1 MTKVGRWM
9 TKNPMTIDKDATVI
23 EAIHLM
29 KEKNIRRLPVMDK
42 GKIVGILTEKMVADF
57 KPSKATSL
65 DTWEVHYI
73 LSKTPV
79 TEAMNPKPY
88 KVKPDTDLTE
98 AAQLLP
104 RLRPGLPDTTNECP
118 PRCLRFRA
126 RFLLTLNCL
135 PHTLLPFPF
144 SLSFPRKRESTLDSV
159 GVQPE

>member
-9 TKNPMTIDKDATVI
+9 TQNPITIDKDATVI
-23 EAIHLM
+23 EALHLM
-29 KEKNIRRLPVMDK
+29 KEKNIRRLPVMNK
-42 GKIVGILTEKMVADF
+42 GRIAGIITEKMLADF

-98 AAQLLP
+98 AVQLLHD
-104 RLRPGLPDTTNECP
+104 RKLNGVLVVDERDNLVGILTITNALEALIAICRDP
-118 PRCLRFRA
+118 LACQ
-126 RFLLTLNCL
+126 
-135 PHTLLPFPF
+135 
-144 SLSFPRKRESTLDSV
+144 E
-159 GVQPE
+159 